1 MNEITLKDFL
11 ETRKKDKIAL
21 KLSEEC
27 LHCSNT
33 DLAKQNKINSAFKL
47 ACISYKASDVNFRNK

>member
-1 MNEITLKDFL
+1 LKDFL
-11 ETRKKDKIAL
+11 ETRKKDKIAI